1 MLGELSRRDELHP
14 FFIIESKNT
23 LLGMRILRKF
33 KNPSAQGLSLPLD
46 FSDHSREITV
56 QLALNMVPY

>member
-23 LLGMRILRKF
+23 LLGMRILRRF
-33 KNPSAQGLSLPLD
+33 KNPSIHLLKVFP
-46 FSDHSREITV
+46 SRWIFLIIAV
-56 QLALNMVPY
+56 K